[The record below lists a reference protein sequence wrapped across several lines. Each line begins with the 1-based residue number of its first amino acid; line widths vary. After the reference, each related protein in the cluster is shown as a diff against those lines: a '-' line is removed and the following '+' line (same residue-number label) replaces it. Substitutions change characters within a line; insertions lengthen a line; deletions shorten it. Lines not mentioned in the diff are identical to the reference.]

1 MASQQWAD
9 DDQLMAALAEVLQT
23 ERNVPRDFIEA
34 GQAAFT
40 WHSIDAEL
48 AALTFDSE
56 TETMAAAV
64 RSAEPTPRFL
74 TCTAA
79 HLTIGLEIGQD
90 EVIGQIVPPQPGHV
104 DAYPVQ
110 GPALTATVNKI
121 GFFLIRSLPASP
133 FRLHCQAENGVSV
146 LTIWIT
152 L

>member
-9 DDQLMAALAEVLQT
+9 DDRLMTALAEALQA
-23 ERNVPRDFIEA
+23 ERDVPREFIEA

-64 RSAEPTPRFL
+64 RSAEPAPRFL
-74 TCTAA
+74 TFTAA
-79 HLTIGLEIGQD
+79 DLTIGLEIGQD

-104 DAYPVQ
+104 DAYSVH
-110 GPALTATVNKI
+110 GAALTATVNEI
-121 GFFLIRSLPASP
+121 GFFIIRSLPASP
-133 FRLHCQAENGVSV
+133 FRLHCQADSGISV
-146 LTIWIT
+146 LTAWIT